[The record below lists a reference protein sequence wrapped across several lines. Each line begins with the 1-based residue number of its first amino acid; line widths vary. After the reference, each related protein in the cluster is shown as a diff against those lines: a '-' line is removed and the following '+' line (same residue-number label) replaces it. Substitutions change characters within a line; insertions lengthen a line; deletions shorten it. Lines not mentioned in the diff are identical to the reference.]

1 MNNLLKLKLFIGA
14 IFVLSLGACQKKEA
28 ELTKEQI
35 QQRADSIYNS
45 KVKRLEKQ
53 AQEDLDRRMSI
64 ELKPKIDSLLGRTA
78 QSGAPPAMQEE
89 SPIENAPDTSN
100 SKSDN
105 DSIK

>member
-1 MNNLLKLKLFIGA
+1 MNNLSKLKLFIGA
-14 IFVLSLGACQKKEA
+14 IFLLSFGACQKKET

-35 QQRADSIYNS
+35 RQRADSIYNS

-78 QSGAPPAMQEE
+78 QSGTPPAMQDDG
-89 SPIENAPDTSN
+89 PVENTPDSSN
-100 SKSDN
+100 GNSGK

>member
-1 MNNLLKLKLFIGA
+1 MSNLYKLKLFFGA
-14 IFVLSLGACQKKEA
+14 TLVLFLGACQKKET

-78 QSGAPPAMQEE
+78 QSGKPSAMQED
-89 SPIENAPDTSN
+89 SAVENTPGTSN
-100 SKSDN
+100 SKLEK